1 MMADQ
6 QDSKEYFSQN
16 AAKNSS
22 QPNSDKQGFWKRV
35 LICTVIG
42 FSSGL
47 PLFVFLNLIP
57 AWADAYHLDIKTIGL
72 LTLLQIPYVFK
83 PLWAPFL
90 DFFQFKQFGRRRT
103 WLITLPLMLVI
114 ALGML
119 GTLRPDTQLPLVSLI
134 GILISFL
141 SASLDIVIDA
151 YRREILPDHELGLG
165 NTIYVN
171 AYKLAGLVPGSLAFI
186 LADRLPWNVVFW
198 IVALFMLPCVIL
210 AAVVREPELRQIPP
224 RTLSAA
230 FIEPLKEFFNRKG
243 VKAGIA
249 LIIFIFFYK
258 LGDSLAT
265 SLATKFYLDMGY
277 NKTQIGAV
285 AKVAVLWGGL
295 LGGFVGG
302 FAMLKLSIHRAL
314 WVFGLAQL
322 LVIPLFAWLSM
333 QTGQSLWALGGVVS
347 AEAFAVGLGTAA
359 FVAFIAMSTNPAYTA
374 FQLALLTS
382 LASLPRTVVNS
393 YAGYMVDFMG
403 GYTGF
408 FWLCTLL
415 ALPGMLMLPWVAPWY
430 EQDKGQESFK

>member
-1 MMADQ
+1 MA
-6 QDSKEYFSQN
+6 SQHVSAEHSSN
-16 AAKNSS
+16 NSS
-22 QPNSDKQGFWKRV
+22 QAGFWKRV

-57 AWADAYHLDIKTIGL
+57 AWVDAYHLDIKTIGL

-83 PLWAPFL
+83 PVWAPFL
-90 DFFQFKQFGRRRT
+90 DFFQFRQYGRRRT
-103 WLITLPLMLVI
+103 WLVILPVLLLI

-119 GTLRPDTQLPLVSLI
+119 GTLRPDNQLPLISLI
-134 GILISFL
+134 GIVISFL

-151 YRREILPDHELGLG
+151 YRREILPDNELGLG
-165 NTIYVN
+165 NTIHVN

-186 LADRLPWNVVFW
+186 LADRLPWDVVFW
-198 IVALFMLPCVIL
+198 IVALFMLPCAIL
-210 AAVVREPELRQIPP
+210 AVVVREPQLRQIPP
-224 RTLSAA
+224 RTLAAA
-230 FIEPLKEFFNRKG
+230 FIEPLEEFFNRKG

-249 LIIFIFFYK
+249 LIAFIFFYK

-277 NKTQIGAV
+277 TKTQIGAI

-295 LGGFVGG
+295 IGGFVGG
-302 FAMLKLSIHRAL
+302 FAMLKMSIHRAL
-314 WVFGLAQL
+314 WIFGVAQM

-333 QTGQSLWALGGVVS
+333 QTDHNLFALGGVVG

-415 ALPGMLMLPWVAPWY
+415 ALPGMLMLPWVAPWH
-430 EQDKGQESFK
+430 EKGEAK

>member
-1 MMADQ
+1 MMANQ
-6 QDSKEYFSQN
+6 QVSAEH
-16 AAKNSS
+16 AS
-22 QPNSDKQGFWKRV
+22 QPPSQPLPEKQGFWKRI

-90 DFFQFKQFGRRRT
+90 DFFQFRQYGRRRT
-103 WLITLPLMLVI
+103 WLIILPLMLVI

-119 GTLRPDTQLPLVSLI
+119 GTLQPDSQLPLISLV
-134 GILISFL
+134 GIMISFL

-151 YRREILPDHELGLG
+151 YRREILPDNELGLG
-165 NTIYVN
+165 NTIHVN

-186 LADRLPWNVVFW
+186 LADRLPWSVVFW

-210 AAVVREPELRQIPP
+210 AIVVREPELRQIPP
-224 RTLSAA
+224 RTLTAA
-230 FIEPLKEFFNRKG
+230 FIEPLQEFFNRKG

-249 LIIFIFFYK
+249 LIAFIFFYK

-277 NKTQIGAV
+277 TKTQIGAV

-295 LGGFVGG
+295 IGGFVGG
-302 FAMLKLSIHRAL
+302 FAMLKISIHRAL
-314 WVFGLAQL
+314 WIFGVAQL

-333 QTGQSLWALGGVVS
+333 QTGQSLFALGGVVG

-415 ALPGMLMLPWVAPWY
+415 ALPGMLMLPWVAPWH
-430 EQDKGQESFK
+430 DQEKSQEKSRENI

>member
-1 MMADQ
+1 MMASQ
-6 QDSKEYFSQN
+6 QVTAKDSTQ
-16 AAKNSS
+16 SS
-22 QPNSDKQGFWKRV
+22 SLENPSPREGFWKRI

-57 AWADAYHLDIKTIGL
+57 AWVDAYHLDIKTIGL

-83 PLWAPFL
+83 PVWAPFL
-90 DFFQFKQFGRRRT
+90 DFFQFKQYGRRRT
-103 WLITLPLMLVI
+103 WLILLPLLLLI
-114 ALGML
+114 ALGTL
-119 GTLRPDTQLPLVSLI
+119 GSLRPDQQLPLISLI
-134 GILISFL
+134 GIVISFL

-151 YRREILPDHELGLG
+151 YRREILPDNELGLG
-165 NTIYVN
+165 NTVHVN

-186 LADRLPWNVVFW
+186 LADHLPWNVVFW
-198 IVALFMLPCVIL
+198 IVALFMLPCAIL
-210 AAVVREPELRQIPP
+210 AMVVREPQLRQIPP
-224 RTLSAA
+224 RTLTAA
-230 FIEPLKEFFNRKG
+230 FIEPLQEFFNRKG
-243 VKAGIA
+243 IKAGIA
-249 LIIFIFFYK
+249 LIAFIFFYK

-277 NKTQIGAV
+277 TKTEIGAV

-295 LGGFVGG
+295 IGGFVGG
-302 FAMLKLSIHRAL
+302 FAMLKISIHRSL
-314 WVFGLAQL
+314 WIFGVAQM

-333 QTGQSLWALGGVVS
+333 QTDHNLFALGGVVG

-359 FVAFIAMSTNPAYTA
+359 FVAFIAMSTNSAYTA

-415 ALPGMLMLPWVAPWY
+415 ALPGMLMLPWVAPWN
-430 EQDKGQESFK
+430 EKEKA

>member
-1 MMADQ
+1 MMASQ
-6 QDSKEYFSQN
+6 QVSAEHSSNNTSQ
-16 AAKNSS
+16 S
-22 QPNSDKQGFWKRV
+22 GFWKRV

-57 AWADAYHLDIKTIGL
+57 AWVDAYHLDIKTIGL

-90 DFFQFKQFGRRRT
+90 DFFQFKQYGRRRT
-103 WLITLPLMLVI
+103 WLVILPVLLLI

-119 GTLRPDTQLPLVSLI
+119 GTLRPDNQLPLISLI
-134 GILISFL
+134 GIVISFL

-165 NTIYVN
+165 NTIHVN

-186 LADRLPWNVVFW
+186 LADHLPWNVVFW
-198 IVALFMLPCVIL
+198 IVALFMLPCVVL
-210 AAVVREPELRQIPP
+210 AMVVREPQLRQIPP
-224 RTLSAA
+224 RTLTAA
-230 FIEPLKEFFNRKG
+230 FVEPLTEFFNRKG
-243 VKAGIA
+243 IKAGIA
-249 LIIFIFFYK
+249 LIAFIFFYK

-277 NKTQIGAV
+277 TKTEIGAV

-302 FAMLKLSIHRAL
+302 FAMLKMSIHRAL
-314 WVFGLAQL
+314 WIFGVAQM

-333 QTGQSLWALGGVVS
+333 QTDHNLFALGGVVG

-415 ALPGMLMLPWVAPWY
+415 ALPGMLMLPWVAPWN
-430 EQDKGQESFK
+430 EKGEAK

>member
-1 MMADQ
+1 MMASQ
-6 QDSKEYFSQN
+6 QVSAEHSSNNTSQ
-16 AAKNSS
+16 A
-22 QPNSDKQGFWKRV
+22 GFWKRV

-57 AWADAYHLDIKTIGL
+57 AWVDAYHLDIKTIGL

-83 PLWAPFL
+83 PVWAPFL
-90 DFFQFKQFGRRRT
+90 DFFQFRQYGRRRT
-103 WLITLPLMLVI
+103 WLVILPVLLLI

-119 GTLRPDTQLPLVSLI
+119 GTLRPDNELPLISLI
-134 GILISFL
+134 GIVISFL

-165 NTIYVN
+165 NTIHVN

-186 LADRLPWNVVFW
+186 LADHLPWNVVFW

-210 AAVVREPELRQIPP
+210 AMVVREPQLRQIPP
-224 RTLSAA
+224 RTLTAA
-230 FIEPLKEFFNRKG
+230 FVEPLTEFFNRKG
-243 VKAGIA
+243 IKAGIA
-249 LIIFIFFYK
+249 LIAFIFFYK

-277 NKTQIGAV
+277 TKTEIGAV

-314 WVFGLAQL
+314 WLFGVAQM

-333 QTGQSLWALGGVVS
+333 QTGQSLFALGGVVS

-415 ALPGMLMLPWVAPWY
+415 ALPGMLMLPWVAPWN
-430 EQDKGQESFK
+430 EKGDAK

>member
-1 MMADQ
+1 MMASQ
-6 QDSKEYFSQN
+6 QISAGHSSN
-16 AAKNSS
+16 NSP
-22 QPNSDKQGFWKRV
+22 QAGFWKRV

-57 AWADAYHLDIKTIGL
+57 AWVDAYHLDIKTIGL

-83 PLWAPFL
+83 PVWAPFL
-90 DFFQFKQFGRRRT
+90 DFFQFRQYGRRRT
-103 WLITLPLMLVI
+103 WLVILPVLLLI

-119 GTLRPDTQLPLVSLI
+119 GSLRPDSQLPLISLI
-134 GILISFL
+134 GVIISFL

-151 YRREILPDHELGLG
+151 YRREILPDNELGLG
-165 NTIYVN
+165 NTIHVN

-186 LADRLPWNVVFW
+186 LADRLPWDVVFW
-198 IVALFMLPCVIL
+198 IVALFMLPCAIL
-210 AAVVREPELRQIPP
+210 AVVVREPQLRQIPP
-224 RTLSAA
+224 RTLTAA
-230 FIEPLKEFFNRKG
+230 FIEPLQEFFNRKG
-243 VKAGIA
+243 IKAGIA
-249 LIIFIFFYK
+249 LIAFIFFYK

-277 NKTQIGAV
+277 TKTQIGAI

-295 LGGFVGG
+295 IGGFVGG
-302 FAMLKLSIHRAL
+302 FAMLKISIHRAL
-314 WVFGLAQL
+314 WIFGVAQM

-333 QTGQSLWALGGVVS
+333 QTDHNLFALGGVVG

-415 ALPGMLMLPWVAPWY
+415 ALPGMLMLPWVAPWH
-430 EQDKGQESFK
+430 EKGDTK

>member
-1 MMADQ
+1 MASQ
-6 QDSKEYFSQN
+6 QASVD
-16 AAKNSS
+16 NSS
-22 QPNSDKQGFWKRV
+22 QQSSPLSSQKGFWKRI

-57 AWADAYHLDIKTIGL
+57 AWADAYDLDIKTIGL
-72 LTLLQIPYVFK
+72 LTLLQLPYVFK

-90 DFFQFKQFGRRRT
+90 DFFQFRQFGRRRT
-103 WLITLPLMLVI
+103 WMIVLPLMLVI

-119 GTLRPDTQLPLVSLI
+119 GTLRPDTQLPLISMV
-134 GILISFL
+134 GITISFL

-151 YRREILPDHELGLG
+151 YRRELLPDPELGLG
-165 NTIYVN
+165 NTIHVN
-171 AYKLAGLVPGSLAFI
+171 AYKLAGLIPGSLALI
-186 LADRLPWNVVFW
+186 LADHLPWAVVFW

-210 AAVVREPELRQIPP
+210 AVVVREPQLRQVPP
-224 RTLSAA
+224 RTLAGA
-230 FIEPLKEFFNRKG
+230 FIEPLQEFFGRKG

-249 LIIFIFFYK
+249 LIAFIFFYK

-265 SLATKFYLDMGY
+265 SLSTKFYLDMGY
-277 NKTQIGAV
+277 TKTEIGAV

-314 WVFGLAQL
+314 WIFGAAQL

-333 QTGQSLWALGGVVS
+333 QAGQNLYALGSVVGV
-347 AEAFAVGLGTAA
+347 EAFAVGLGTAA

-382 LASLPRTVVNS
+382 LAALPRTVVNG
-393 YAGYMVDFMG
+393 YAGYMVEFMG
-403 GYTGF
+403 GYTNF

-415 ALPGMLMLPWVAPWY
+415 AVPGMLMLPWVAPWNTPK
-430 EQDKGQESFK
+430 ENEGKM

>member
-1 MMADQ
+1 MASQ
-6 QDSKEYFSQN
+6 QVSAEHSSNNTSQ
-16 AAKNSS
+16 A
-22 QPNSDKQGFWKRV
+22 GFWKRV

-57 AWADAYHLDIKTIGL
+57 AWVDAYHLDIKTIGL

-83 PLWAPFL
+83 PVWAPFL
-90 DFFQFKQFGRRRT
+90 DFFQFRQYGRRRT
-103 WLITLPLMLVI
+103 WLVILPVLLLI

-119 GTLRPDTQLPLVSLI
+119 GTLRPDNELPLISLI
-134 GILISFL
+134 GIVISFL

-165 NTIYVN
+165 NTIHVN

-186 LADRLPWNVVFW
+186 LADHLPWNVVFW

-210 AAVVREPELRQIPP
+210 AMVVREPQLRQIPP
-224 RTLSAA
+224 RTLTAA
-230 FIEPLKEFFNRKG
+230 FVEPLTEFFNRKG
-243 VKAGIA
+243 IKAGIA
-249 LIIFIFFYK
+249 LIAFIFFYK

-277 NKTQIGAV
+277 TKTEIGAV

-314 WVFGLAQL
+314 WLFGVAQM

-333 QTGQSLWALGGVVS
+333 QTGQSLFALGGVVS

-415 ALPGMLMLPWVAPWY
+415 ALPGMLMLPWVAPWN
-430 EQDKGQESFK
+430 EKGDAK